1 MEPHAHTRYERMFLF
16 LWGYAALLFVAGL
29 VLGPPSKVLSGLVK
43 IVLTEDAL
51 ITDYVLVAGLGAA
64 LVNAAI
70 VTAISL
76 LILHAARVPANGI
89 TLVVIGLMSGF
100 SLFGKNFVNIWPILL
115 GTWLYAKSRREPFG
129 KYAATGLM
137 GTALAPV
144 VSYFVLDNGW
154 GTLPTGI
161 LVGAVIGFILPALSA
176 YTYKVQNGMNLYNI
190 GFACGLIAVLIVPLI
205 SSLGAT
211 PTTQYRWATGQA
223 VPFAVLLGGLSLA
236 LLAGGLFGCKPKPSC
251 AWRGY
256 LRLLRTSGRAP
267 SDYLRMFGPAPTLI
281 NAGIN
286 GLIGL
291 GMIALIGGDLNGPTV
306 GGILTIIGFSAF
318 GKHARNILPV
328 MCGVLLG
335 SLIMHWSLSDS
346 AVQLA
351 CLFCTTLAPISGYF
365 GWPYGVL
372 AGFIHAS
379 VVLYTGSPVAG
390 MNLYNNGFSGGL
402 VAIVLYAIIIAV
414 IRHRRPEI
422 QDEDY
427 FDLVADDE
435 PTAPKTAYT
444 LTEKQE

>member
-16 LWGYAALLFVAGL
+16 LWGYAVLLFVAGL

-251 AWRGY
+251 AWHGY

-402 VAIVLYAIIIAV
+402 VAIVLYAIVIAV

>member
-251 AWRGY
+251 AWHGY

-351 CLFCTTLAPISGYF
+351 FLFCTTLAPISGYF

>member
-236 LLAGGLFGCKPKPSC
+236 LLAGGLFGCKPKSSC
-251 AWRGY
+251 AWHGY